1 MLLREVIVLITIF
14 PESLLQMTV
23 YTVYK
28 QIIHHFYNET
38 LQLIETSK
46 PENKPD
52 IFSCKIEDNNNV
64 VHHIALL
71 K

>member
-1 MLLREVIVLITIF
+1 
-14 PESLLQMTV
+14 MTV

-28 QIIHHFYNET
+28 QIIHNFYNET

-46 PENKPD
+46 PEYKPD
-52 IFSCKIEDNNNV
+52 IFSCKILLVVEDNNNV